1 MTRSLLRT
9 AIVTSLITAVA
20 ASALTVYAMPR
31 LISPKPAEDAT
42 MQPALYQGSN
52 SSQPND
58 EPTLSTRPRLH
69 RAHPAYE
76 QPVAAAMA
84 PRDSYGEPV
93 ARHHR
98 STRNSALIVAGS
110 AGTGAA
116 IGALAGGGKGAGIG
130 AIAGGVGGLIYD
142 RLTANK

>member
-58 EPTLSTRPRLH
+58 EPRLSTRPRLH
-69 RAHPAYE
+69 RAQPAYE
-76 QPVAAAMA
+76 QPVAAAA
-84 PRDSYGEPV
+84 ARDSYGEPV